1 MSIRLI
7 NKNYLWL
14 IFETTT
20 NEFLSSDRH
29 VIKDIIILPLLFFGF
44 PYLFKIRQIKYP
56 AYYTIWNDRFDAIF
70 CNKQH
75 FRNFVT
81 CSCLPRYNFIWT
93 NTRSRQ
99 NIFAKKRNLLLI
111 TIINTMFWS
120 EDPALPILYCN
131 QWGAWKWRQVTNKK
145 RKLNIAK

>member
-1 MSIRLI
+1 MYYNLQCTMNKMKNEWSIIRWNIILAMLTVETPAPFPAVFARTSPIPAMPIRLV

-81 CSCLPRYNFIWT
+81 C
-93 NTRSRQ
+93 
-99 NIFAKKRNLLLI
+99 
-111 TIINTMFWS
+111 
-120 EDPALPILYCN
+120 
-131 QWGAWKWRQVTNKK
+131 
-145 RKLNIAK
+145 

>member
-1 MSIRLI
+1 MNEAYVRWNITISAYCW
-7 NKNYLWL
+7 NTGTFSCSFCKNVTYTCHVYSFGYKNYLWL

-99 NIFAKKRNLLLI
+99 NIFAKKNVI
-111 TIINTMFWS
+111 CYW
-120 EDPALPILYCN
+120 
-131 QWGAWKWRQVTNKK
+131 
-145 RKLNIAK
+145 